1 MNRTIR
7 PYGNYEVNH
16 RGMENFYHMI
26 DSFFN
31 DEFTPQ
37 KAMRTSS
44 FRVDLSEKEKSYLVE
59 AELPGFTKEEID
71 IHFDD
76 GKLTISAEKEE
87 KKEENDEEKNYLH
100 RERKFTQMSRTMYFK
115 DVDESQIKASLEGGV
130 LTVEVPKKEVV
141 ETSKKIEIQ

>member
-1 MNRTIR
+1 MNRNIR
-7 PYGNYEVNH
+7 PYGSYEMSH
-16 RGMENFYHMI
+16 RGMENFYNMI

-37 KAMRTSS
+37 RAMRTSS
-44 FRVDLSEKEKSYLVE
+44 FRVDLSEREKSYLVE
-59 AELPGFTKEEID
+59 AELPGFDKDEIE
-71 IHFDD
+71 INFDD
-76 GKLTISAEKEE
+76 GKLTISAQKQE
-87 KKEENDEEKNYLH
+87 KKEESDEEKNYLH